1 MTYTILVEKQ
11 GSVSMK
17 YLVFLFQFDKEN
29 ERDVWHSFIIGI
41 AVVSALVL
49 YRTSYIIAHCTCDV
63 SRCNE
68 TDQAS
73 LLSRVSFTKR
83 ESSELETWSRSK
95 RDT

>member
-1 MTYTILVEKQ
+1 
-11 GSVSMK
+11 MK

-83 ESSELETWSRSK
+83 ESSEIETWSRSK